1 MYVLKIPHTPKSGP
15 GPGSSLTHWI
25 VVRFFKE
32 TILRIFISK
41 ERLGK
46 CHEVLCK
53 VLCTCSFLPVSTI
66 QPDRTQTS
74 CINLVCQ
81 FWELWPHIIHDNI
94 ASTNT
99 TVVYLPT
106 SYIFNVSTKKYA
118 LVIDFGGPSTNQV
131 SAGNFVTCF
140 IKKIGKWGWVVQLVE
155 SWLNYAIV
163 RREESTTPIS
173 LTPGSLEACA
183 GPWFVLAHVLDGY
196 YLPYMWGAG
205 PGQAEVL
212 AHVFGCITWPTG
224 LGIYYVISNIV
235 YQTRNCSSIKRGQTI
250 HRYSVLLQF
259 N

>member
-1 MYVLKIPHTPKSGP
+1 MQNAYIFGFSIFHSGIWE
-15 GPGSSLTHWI
+15 SSLRATQNCFQNFWKRKI
-25 VVRFFKE
+25 DEIRFK
-32 TILRIFISK
+32 
-41 ERLGK
+41 
-46 CHEVLCK
+46 
-53 VLCTCSFLPVSTI
+53 P
-66 QPDRTQTS
+66 
-74 CINLVCQ
+74 
-81 FWELWPHIIHDNI
+81 
-94 ASTNT
+94 
-99 TVVYLPT
+99 Y
-106 SYIFNVSTKKYA
+106 
-118 LVIDFGGPSTNQV
+118 VIDFGGPSTNQV

-183 GPWFVLAHVLDGY
+183 GPWFVLAHVFDGY

-212 AHVFGCITWPTG
+212 AHVFGCFTWPTG